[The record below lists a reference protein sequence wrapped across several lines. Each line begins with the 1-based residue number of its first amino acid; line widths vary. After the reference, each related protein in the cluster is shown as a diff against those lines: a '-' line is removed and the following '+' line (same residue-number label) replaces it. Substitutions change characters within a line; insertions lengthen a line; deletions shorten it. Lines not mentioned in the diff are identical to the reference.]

1 MKGLR
6 KKIITVLTVA
16 AIAAS
21 SCGCGL
27 NKDAK
32 TLADAYV
39 LSLLSMNTDDL
50 RLKSAPGTD
59 GNCFSSYEGEEWKT
73 EYVRHILQ
81 AGRASIDLDNS
92 YAS

>member
-1 MKGLR
+1 M
-6 KKIITVLTVA
+6 LTVA

-50 RLKSAPGTD
+50 RLKL
-59 GNCFSSYEGEEWKT
+59 FL
-73 EYVRHILQ
+73 ILRRRGVEDRVCK
-81 AGRASIDLDNS
+81 AYPSGRKSFH
-92 YAS
+92 